1 MPEEA
6 SSSDHSTVRVGNM
19 ARKLTR
25 HLKMPLYD
33 EDRRMQV
40 AYAFDE
46 RSLFIA
52 ADAVLMASKPRKNN
66 GAGSRTR
73 RSLLGGRTT
82 R

>member
-1 MPEEA
+1 
-6 SSSDHSTVRVGNM
+6 VLVGNM
-19 ARKLTR
+19 ARELTR

-40 AYAFDE
+40 ADAFDE
-46 RSLFIA
+46 RNLSIA
-52 ADAVLMASKPRKNN
+52 AGAVLMASKQRKNN

-73 RSLLGGRTT
+73 RSLLGERTT